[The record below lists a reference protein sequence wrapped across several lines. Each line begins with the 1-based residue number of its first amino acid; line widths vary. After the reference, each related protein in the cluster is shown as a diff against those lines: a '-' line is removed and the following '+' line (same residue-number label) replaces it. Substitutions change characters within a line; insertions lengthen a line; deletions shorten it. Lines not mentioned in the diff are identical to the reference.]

1 MRGTKHILA
10 IIFPL
15 YLAIVLFTG
24 FSFTGFWTDI
34 IFSISLAIYSIR
46 FVIKNRRNG
55 YSKNGLRVNVLCSS
69 LVIIVLVL
77 NLLNPF
83 AWSQFSLRSFYFQS
97 VDGRLFNAYFKP
109 VGSSSGGYG
118 TFWVTETLKYFPL
131 IEWEVYYKRTFDCDL
146 NDDTFEGQPIDN
158 YEVVRN
164 YIQHEVIEK

>member
-1 MRGTKHILA
+1 MRGKKHLLA
-10 IIFPL
+10 IIFPI

-34 IFSISLAIYSIR
+34 IFSILLAIYSIQ
-46 FVIKNRRNG
+46 FVVKNRRNG
-55 YSKNGLRVNVLCSS
+55 YSKMGLGVNVVCSCI
-69 LVIIVLVL
+69 VIIALVL

-83 AWSQFSLRSFYFQS
+83 AWSQLRLRSFYFQS

-109 VGSSSGGYG
+109 VGAYSGGYG
-118 TFWVTETLKYFPL
+118 NFWITETIKYFPL
-131 IEWEVYYKRTFDCDL
+131 IEWEVYYKRTFDYDL

-164 YIQHEVIEK
+164 NIQREVIEK